1 MELKSGQNATSFR
14 LYEDGTLLATVPLTY
29 GGTGPQSAEVP
40 ISDKP
45 NGTYVY
51 TGELE
56 NSQGI
61 TATKQVKVKVKVK
74 K

>member
-1 MELKSGQNATSFR
+1 MTLASGQNATSFR
-14 LYEDGTLLATVPLTY
+14 LYEDGVLIAAVPLTY

-40 ISDKP
+40 VSGKS
-45 NGTYVY
+45 NGTYLY
-51 TGELE
+51 TGELV
-56 NSQGI
+56 NSQGV